1 MNNRISFDK
10 ETPWE
15 RESGDEKSN
24 FRFNIITM
32 IVYIVGIVL
41 IVQLFNLQVVN
52 GETYREQSNTRL
64 SRVSSIQAARG
75 SIYDR
80 SGNELAG
87 VKTQNDVEMYKT
99 NISNEELNNAI
110 LNLINLLEQHQ
121 ITVEDTFPIK
131 INPFEFTIEG
141 EDLTKWKKKYKIDE
155 DASAETAFYKFKDK
169 YEISTDNIEEIRKIL
184 ILRYKITTT
193 GYSATKSI
201 TIATDVNE
209 EIVAQISER
218 NSDFPGISIETSASR
233 TYLAGN
239 LAAHVIGY
247 TGKIKEEDYKEQK
260 DIYDIDDIVGKTGIE
275 SLFEEQL
282 RGQDGEKQVE
292 MSVDGTITGEQVT
305 ENAIAGNDIILT
317 IDSNLQQVT
326 QNSLETCIN
335 KIKAGGFSERYD
347 AQGGAA
353 VIMNVNTGEVL
364 ATASYPTYEPQWFVG
379 GISQENWAYLRDD
392 ERHPQLNKAIQ
403 ATYEP
408 GSIFKMVTG
417 IAGLESGA
425 ITAKEKINATGIYTK
440 YKSANKNGFRCWY
453 YTDYHRV
460 HGYINVTQA
469 LQHSCNYFFYETGD
483 RMGIDTLSKYALHF
497 GLGKKTGIELPSEK
511 SGDVESRETYA
522 KIWNGK
528 TIGPG
533 DVLNASIGQGN
544 NNFTPM
550 QIAKYIS
557 SIANGGTIV
566 DPTIIKS
573 ILNSDGTEQPREEI
587 ESYTNEKLGIE
598 TTDDGI
604 EISAQSI
611 AIAKE
616 GMRMAASEVG
626 GTAYKVFKNF
636 NIEVAGK
643 TGSAEVPGTDA
654 FGNDKV
660 NAWFVCFAPYEKPEV
675 AVVVMIEN
683 GGHGNYAA
691 EVARDVLTQYFGM
704 NSTTDVNESL
714 LAIPYI
720 EQIR

>member
-15 RESGDEKSN
+15 NGNENEKSN
-24 FRFNIITM
+24 LRFNIITM
-32 IVYIVGIVL
+32 LVYVVGIVL
-41 IVQLFNLQVVN
+41 IAQLFNLQVVN
-52 GETYREQSNTRL
+52 GQTYREQSNTRL
-64 SRVSSIQAARG
+64 ARVSSIQAARG
-75 SIYDR
+75 SIMDR

-87 VKTQNDVEMYKT
+87 VKTQNNVEMYKT

-110 LNLINLLEQHQ
+110 LNLMNLLNQHQ
-121 ITVEDTFPIK
+121 VQVEDAFPIK

-141 EDLTKWKKKYKIDE
+141 DTLTKWKEKYKIDA
-155 DASAETAFYKFKDK
+155 DATAEQAFYKFKDK
-169 YEISTDNIEEIRKIL
+169 YEITKDNIEEIRKI
-184 ILRYKITTT
+184 ITLRYKITIT

-201 TIATDVNE
+201 TIAENVNE

-218 NSDFPGISIETSASR
+218 NSDFPGISIETEASR

-275 SLFEEQL
+275 YLYEELL
-282 RGQDGEKQVE
+282 RGKDGEKQVE
-292 MSVDGTITGEQVT
+292 MSVDGTITGEYVSK
-305 ENAIAGNDIILT
+305 NAIAGSDIVLT

-326 QNSLETCIN
+326 QNSLESCIN
-335 KIKAGGFSERYD
+335 KIKSGGFSEKYD

-353 VIMNVNTGEVL
+353 VIMKVDTGEVL

-392 ERHPQLNKAIQ
+392 TRHPQLNKAIQ

-425 ITAKEKINATGIYTK
+425 ITSKEKIRDTGVYKK
-440 YKSANKNGFRCWY
+440 YGEEWNCWY
-453 YTDYHRV
+453 FTDYHRG
-460 HGYINVTQA
+460 HGYLNVTQA
-469 LQHSCNYFFYETGD
+469 LQHSCNYFFFETGD
-483 RMGIDTLSKYALHF
+483 RMGIETLGKYALHF

-511 SGDVESRETYA
+511 SGSLANKLV
-522 KIWNGK
+522 NGK
-528 TIGPG
+528 G
-533 DVLNASIGQGN
+533 DALNASIGQGDN
-544 NNFTPM
+544 SFTPM

-573 ILNSDGTEQPREEI
+573 IINSDGREASREKI

-598 TTDDGI
+598 TSNDQI
-604 EISAQSI
+604 EISAESI
-611 AIAKE
+611 NIAKE
-616 GMRMAASEVG
+616 GMRMAASEAG
-626 GTAYKVFKNF
+626 GTAYKVFKDF
-636 NIEVAGK
+636 NVEVAGK
-643 TGSAEVPGTDA
+643 TGSAEVPGKDI
-654 FGNDKV
+654 FDNDKV

-704 NSTTDVNESL
+704 NEGTEVNEST
-714 LAIPYI
+714 LAIPYV

>member
-1 MNNRISFDK
+1 MNA
-10 ETPWE
+10 PWE
-15 RESGDEKSN
+15 KEIGDEKTN

-32 IVYIVGIVL
+32 LVYIIGIVL
-41 IVQLFNLQVVN
+41 IIQLFNLQVVN

-75 SIYDR
+75 SILDR
-80 SGNELAG
+80 SGNEFAG
-87 VKTQNDVEMYKT
+87 VKTQNNVEIYKT
-99 NISNEELNNAI
+99 NITNEQLNNSI
-110 LNLINLLEQHQ
+110 LNLMNLLNHHK
-121 ITVEDTFPIK
+121 ISISDDFPIK
-131 INPFEFTIEG
+131 IEPFEFTIKDEQ
-141 EDLTKWKKKYKIDE
+141 LTKWKTKYKIDE
-155 DASAETAFYKFKDK
+155 EANAETAFYKFKDK
-169 YEISTDNIEEIRKIL
+169 YEISSENVQDIRNIIAI
-184 ILRYKITTT
+184 RYKITTT

-209 EIVAQISER
+209 EVVAQISER
-218 NSDFPGISIETSASR
+218 NSDFPGISIETEASR
-233 TYLAGN
+233 TYLTGN

-260 DIYDIDDIVGKTGIE
+260 DIYDIDDIVGKTGVE
-275 SLFEEQL
+275 YLFEEKL

-292 MSVDGTITGEQVT
+292 MSVNGTITGEYVSQ
-305 ENAIAGNDIILT
+305 NAIAGSDIVLT

-326 QNSLETCIN
+326 QTALENCIN
-335 KIKAGGFSERYD
+335 KIKSGGFSETYD
-347 AQGGAA
+347 AQGGSA
-353 VIMNVNTGEVL
+353 VVMNVNTGEVL

-392 ERHPQLNKAIQ
+392 KRHPQLNKTIQ
-403 ATYEP
+403 AAYAP
-408 GSIFKMVTG
+408 GSIFKMVTA

-425 ITAKEKINATGIYTK
+425 VTSKERIRDTGVYTK
-440 YKSANKNGFRCWY
+440 YKDKDFKCWY
-453 YTDYHRV
+453 YTSYGRG
-460 HGYINVTQA
+460 HGFLNVTQA
-469 LQHSCNYFFYETGD
+469 LQHSCNYFFYESGD

-511 SGDVESRETYA
+511 AGNVASRETYA
-522 KIWNGK
+522 QLRNGAK
-528 TIGPG
+528 IGPG
-533 DVLNASIGQGN
+533 DVLNASIGQGD

-557 SIANGGTIV
+557 SIANGGTV
-566 DPTIIKS
+566 VQPTIIKS
-573 ILNSDGTEQPREEI
+573 IMNSDGTELSKEEI
-587 ESYTNEKLGIE
+587 KNYTNEKLGIQASNDE
-598 TTDDGI
+598 IT
-604 EISAQSI
+604 ISAESI
-611 AIAKE
+611 AIAKD
-616 GMRMAASEVG
+616 GMRMAASEAG

-675 AVVVMIEN
+675 AVVVMVEN